1 MLLNDQIV
9 VLTGANRG
17 IGKAILKLFYL
28 QGASIFACTR
38 CESSHFLA
46 EIDNL
51 KKGQTHHPNLGFIEP
66 VYFDLRYADQVK
78 EGIRTIL
85 SKTKKI
91 DILINNAGVSSGS
104 LFQMTSMESMKAIFE
119 VNFFA
124 QLLMTQTISRL
135 MVKQKK
141 GSIINIASISAIQ
154 AEVGTIAYGSS
165 KAALIYATKVMAKE
179 LGSANVRVN
188 AIAPSVTK
196 TDMFDEMDPL
206 AREKMINSTA
216 LKRPADSSE
225 VANAALFLASE
236 LSSYTTGHVL
246 TVDGGIS
253 G

>member
-1 MLLNDQIV
+1 MSLAGKRIFV
-9 VLTGANRG
+9 TGGSRG
-17 IGKAILKLFYL
+17 IGLAIALRAARD
-28 QGASIFACTR
+28 GASIAIAAKTA
-38 CESSHFLA
+38 EVNPKLPGTIYSAAA
-46 EIDNL
+46 EIEAAGGVAL
-51 KKGQTHHPNLGFIEP
+51 PIQC
-66 VYFDLRYADQVK
+66 DLRDETQIEAAIAQAAA
-78 EGIRTIL
+78 EFGG
-85 SKTKKI
+85 I